1 MSFDV
6 FSDSME
12 EDGIDLTP
20 LIDVVFMLLIFFVLS
35 TVFIKPSIEVDLPT
49 VDHAQAARP
58 EKDWLTISIDAAGHY
73 HAEDGQQT
81 LTELLTVLD
90 RRPQS
95 AINFQVDKQAPFE
108 SFIKIIDQ
116 VKARGRED
124 IIVTTACA
132 NQPD

>member
-6 FSDSME
+6 FSDPVE

-35 TVFIKPSIEVDLPT
+35 TVFIKPGIEVDLPT

-58 EKDWLTISIDAAGHY
+58 EKDWLVVSIDTAGHY
-73 HAEDGQQT
+73 HAEDGERT
-81 LTELLTVLD
+81 MTELLAILD
-90 RRPQS
+90 RHPQS
-95 AINFQVDKQAPFE
+95 AVNFQVDKQAPFE
-108 SFIKIIDQ
+108 PFIKIIDQ
-116 VKARGRED
+116 IKARGRED
-124 IIVTTACA
+124 IIVTTACE